1 MTGCERVVM
10 EFRGNLPSVRCECC
24 NRLLFRGVVDTI
36 EIKCPKCGAVQVLN
50 RGEQS
55 WMKPYGLPKNHRQ
68 PVSGH
73 GAIGKREVT
82 DSAGRLVAVPGRP
95 ERVIALNASNLG
107 LYYATGGKVV
117 GRASTEMLPP
127 DIREMVKNIPTVG
140 LPPNPDRERIIAMKP
155 DLVLGMHVPMHHA
168 LAAVLEKTG
177 IPVLLQALTHYTDV
191 LETLRLYG
199 ELSGNPEQAAG
210 KIQAIE
216 DRRKALLQEHGSKPS
231 PKVLIIWGVAE
242 GLYTALSNSF
252 VGDLVKRLGGVNVAD
267 LAAPIDANL
276 CYAPFQP
283 ELVAGFQP
291 DVILLISHKFDKSG
305 DDRFRSELT
314 GPVWRGLQAVQ
325 QKRVYQ
331 LPYQLFAV
339 NPGPQL
345 EEALTVLSN
354 TLYRGS
360 DL

>member
-1 MTGCERVVM
+1 MTGCERVVR
-10 EFRGNLPSVRCECC
+10 EFRGDLPSVRCECC
-24 NRLLFRGVVDTI
+24 NRLLFRGVVETI

-50 RGEQS
+50 RGDQS
-55 WMKPYGLPKNHRQ
+55 WLKPYGLPKNRRQ
-68 PVSGH
+68 QNPGVGI
-73 GAIGKREVT
+73 ARREVT

-140 LPPNPDRERIIAMKP
+140 MPPNPDRERIMAMNP
-155 DLVLGMHVPMHHA
+155 DLVLGMHVPMHLA
-168 LAAVLEKTG
+168 LAAVLEKAG

-199 ELSGNPEQAAG
+199 ELSGNPAQAAG

-216 DRRKALLQEHGSKPS
+216 NRRKAVLNQHAGQPS
-231 PKVLIIWGVAE
+231 PRVLIIWGIAD

-267 LAAPIDANL
+267 VAAPIDANL
-276 CYAPFQP
+276 SYAPVAP
-283 ELVAGFQP
+283 EMITGFEP
-291 DVILLISHKFDKSG
+291 DVILLISHSFHAAG
-305 DDRFRSELT
+305 CDRFRAELN
-314 GPVWRGLQAVQ
+314 GPAWQSMRAVQ
-325 QKRVYQ
+325 QNHVYQ

-345 EEALTVLSN
+345 EEAITVLADYM
-354 TLYRGS
+354 YRGS
-360 DL
+360 H

>member
-10 EFRGNLPSVRCECC
+10 ELRGNLPSVRCDCC
-24 NRLLFRGVVDTI
+24 NRLLFRGVVGTI

-55 WMKPYGLPKNHRQ
+55 WLKPYGLPKNSRQ
-68 PVSGH
+68 QGTGYSGI
-73 GAIGKREVT
+73 AKREVT
-82 DSAGRLVAVPGRP
+82 DSAGRLVAIPGRP
-95 ERVIALNASNLG
+95 QRVIALNASNLG

-140 LPPNPDRERIIAMKP
+140 IPPNPDRERIIAMKP

-199 ELSGNPEQAAG
+199 DLSGNPEQAAG

-216 DRRKALLQEHGSKPS
+216 NRRRVLVEKHGGKPS

-252 VGDLVKRLGGVNVAD
+252 VGDLVKRLGGVNVSD
-267 LAAPIDANL
+267 MVAPIDANL
-276 CYAPFQP
+276 CYAPFSL

-291 DVILLISHKFDKSG
+291 DVILLISHSCESQVN
-305 DDRFRSELT
+305 DRFRSELT
-314 GPVWRGLQAVQ
+314 GPVWRKLYAVQ

-331 LPYQLFAV
+331 LPYHLFAV

-345 EEALTVLSN
+345 EEALTVLSDF
-354 TLYRGS
+354 LYAGPVS
-360 DL
+360 